1 MRWFAGVAIAYVALM
16 LLAVGGIQFL
26 SHAGRTFAYQLRG
39 PTGVDYLRVYRDAPI
54 PAIFGGRGGAPGE
67 VEAVDLA
74 GRVLDSEHVPNIDTV
89 SVVDWAAAT
98 PVARSDKEQ
107 MRMRRIGLCLF
118 ILSPKK

>member
-89 SVVDWAAAT
+89 SVVDWERYRVDFEYQDAGSTFRDRLDLA
-98 PVARSDKEQ
+98 Q
-107 MRMRRIGLCLF
+107 
-118 ILSPKK
+118 